1 MLSERE
7 SGEIKKGLLDMVVLC
22 LLKGEDKYSYQLR
35 QEIVGKSQGNFTV
48 TSAALYT
55 VLYRLE
61 REGFLKRPHV
71 LSSGAGGRGVFAKR
85 PGHVQ
90 RHPQGHPAHRR
101 RLGRV
106 RGQENDRRKRIGAL
120 LPRC

>member
-61 REGFLKRPHV
+61 REGFLTRRV
-71 LSSGAGGRGVFAKR
+71 GAGITRDR
-85 PGHVQ
+85 MYYHLE
-90 RHPQGHPAHRR
+90 PAGEAFLQNALDTYNAIHKGI
-101 RLGRV
+101 RLIAGDLV
-106 RGQENDRRKRIGAL
+106 E
-120 LPRC
+120 